1 MNPSTLAALEHIVG
15 KTQTFTDPKVLET
28 FSKDQYAFS
37 PVLLELLL
45 DKRAD
50 AVVAPSSSAELLEV
64 VKICVRDAIPITLRG
79 AGSGNYGQA
88 VPLHGGV
95 VVSFHRMNRIVEL
108 DGEART
114 ARVEAG
120 VRMGAL
126 ERAAREVGCEL
137 RMYPSTWA
145 TATVGGFVG
154 GGFGGV
160 GSIEHGTLW
169 DGLILEATVLTI
181 EAEPQILT
189 LAGWDALPII
199 HAYGTTALILDLK
212 IALAPLTNWE
222 EAVFSF
228 ESLEGAIGF
237 ALEVARNPSFK
248 KREIGVHEWPIPQY
262 FRPLVGAGGVR
273 ENRHQVM
280 LEVPDGV
287 SSTLEP
293 LALAQ
298 GGSLDWHNSAVNY
311 HKSGAGSSFNLS
323 DFSWNHTTLWAQ
335 KFDATLTYTQVRFE
349 AEKLLEQVHTIKQ
362 KYGDEVLMHLE
373 LIRENLG
380 AGGTLV
386 AGSLPIIRFST
397 AERLFEI
404 QTFLE
409 SIGVQVAD
417 PHTFYLDGDSR
428 WSGEVVLEGVKK
440 FNPLG
445 LLNPGK
451 IRALEADGESSVAS
465 SWFVGTAK

>member
-1 MNPSTLAALEHIVG
+1 MNPTTLSALEHIVG

-37 PVLLELLL
+37 PVLLELLRN
-45 DKRAD
+45 KRAD
-50 AVVAPSSSAELLEV
+50 AVVAPSSREELLEV
-64 VKICVRDAIPITLRG
+64 VRVCARDAVPLTLRG

-88 VPLHGGV
+88 VPMQGGV
-95 VVSFHRMNRIVEL
+95 VLSLHRMNRILEI
-108 DGEART
+108 DPDART

-160 GSIEHGTLW
+160 GSIEYGTLW
-169 DGLILEATVLTI
+169 DGLVIEATVLSV
-181 EAEPQILT
+181 EAQPQL
-189 LAGWDALPII
+189 LVLEGGDALPIL
-199 HAYGTTALILDLK
+199 HAYGTTAIVIDLK
-212 IALAPLTNWE
+212 IALAPLTAWE

-228 ESLEGAIGF
+228 ESLEGAMNF
-237 ALEVARNPSFK
+237 ALEVARNPDFR
-248 KREIGVHEWPIPQY
+248 KREIGVSEWPIPQY
-262 FRPLVGAGGVR
+262 FKPLIQAGGVR

-280 LEVPDGV
+280 LELPDGV
-287 SSTLEP
+287 SKSLEG
-293 LALAQ
+293 LAESY
-298 GGSLDWHNSAVNY
+298 GGSFDWHNGAAHY
-311 HKSGAGSSFNLS
+311 HKSGTGSSFNLS

-335 KFDATLTYTQVRFE
+335 KSDPSLTYTQARFE
-349 AEKLLEQVHTIKQ
+349 ADKLLEGVAAIKRE
-362 KYGDEVLMHLE
+362 YGDEVLIHLE
-373 LIRENLG
+373 LIRENLS

-386 AGSLPIIRFST
+386 SASLPIIRFST

-404 QTFLE
+404 QAFLE
-409 SIGVQVAD
+409 AIGVQVAD

-428 WSGEVVLEGVKK
+428 WPGEVVLEGVKK

-451 IRALEADGESSVAS
+451 IRALEPGGEASVVS
-465 SWFVGTAK
+465 SWFAGAAK

>member
-1 MNPSTLAALEHIVG
+1 MNPTTLSALEHIVG

-37 PVLLELLL
+37 PVLLELLRN
-45 DKRAD
+45 KRAD
-50 AVVAPSSSAELLEV
+50 AVVAPSSREELLGV
-64 VKICVRDAIPITLRG
+64 VRVCARDAVPLTLRG

-88 VPLHGGV
+88 VPMQGGV
-95 VVSFHRMNRIVEL
+95 VLSLHRMNRILEI
-108 DGEART
+108 DPEART

-160 GSIEHGTLW
+160 GSIEYGTLW
-169 DGLILEATVLTI
+169 DGLVIEATVLSV
-181 EAEPQILT
+181 EAQPQL
-189 LAGWDALPII
+189 LVLEGGDALPIL
-199 HAYGTTALILDLK
+199 HAYGTTAIVIDLK
-212 IALAPLTNWE
+212 IALALLTAWE

-228 ESLEGAIGF
+228 ESLEGAMNF
-237 ALEVARNPSFK
+237 ALEVARNPDFR
-248 KREIGVHEWPIPQY
+248 KREIGVSEWPIPQY
-262 FRPLVGAGGVR
+262 FKPLLQAGGVR

-280 LEVPDGV
+280 LELPDGV
-287 SSTLEP
+287 SKSLEG
-293 LALAQ
+293 LAVSH
-298 GGSLDWHNSAVNY
+298 GGSFDWHNGAAHY
-311 HKSGAGSSFNLS
+311 HKSGTGSSFNLS

-335 KFDATLTYTQVRFE
+335 KSDPGLTYTQARFE
-349 AEKLLEQVHTIKQ
+349 ADKLLEGVAAIKA
-362 KYGDEVLMHLE
+362 KYGDEVLIHLE
-373 LIRENLG
+373 LIRENLS

-386 AGSLPIIRFST
+386 SASLPIIRFST
-397 AERLFEI
+397 VERLFEI
-404 QTFLE
+404 QAFLE
-409 SIGVQVAD
+409 AIGVQVAD

-451 IRALEADGESSVAS
+451 IRALEPGGEASVVS
-465 SWFVGTAK
+465 SWFAGAAK